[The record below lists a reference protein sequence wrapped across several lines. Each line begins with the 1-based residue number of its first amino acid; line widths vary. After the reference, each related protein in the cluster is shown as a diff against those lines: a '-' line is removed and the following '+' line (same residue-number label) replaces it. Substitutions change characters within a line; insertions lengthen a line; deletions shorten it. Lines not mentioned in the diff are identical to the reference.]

1 DRSGAVLEP
10 LVSEQW
16 FMDVKEAAAKALE
29 AVNSGA
35 IQFTPEHHT
44 AVWSHWLTNIQDWCI
59 SRQLVWGHRIPA
71 WTCAKCGE
79 LHVELEQP
87 SACSACGAGDLIQDP
102 DTLDTW
108 FSSALWPFS
117 VFGWP
122 DETEDLKRYY
132 PTSVLITG
140 YDILFFW
147 VARMAMAGL
156 TWMGDVPFHKVYFN
170 SLVRDA
176 SGQKM
181 SKTKGNVIDPL
192 EVMEDYGTDALR
204 FSLAIMAAPGTDI
217 AMSTARLEASRNFCN
232 KLWNAAR
239 FVQMSLE
246 PDVTL
251 DVAPELGEAEY
262 WMIGRLRESLT
273 ATTKALEEFRFHEAS
288 DLLYH
293 LVWDDFCAT
302 YIELAKVQLQIGT
315 KAQKAA
321 ILHFLDIL
329 LRALHPFVPFLTE
342 EIHEAM
348 MDGRLRTGEPALLA
362 QRSWPVDE
370 PLLQAQGGDATLIP
384 RFQEVLSAFLRLKAE
399 QGVDPAKR
407 VAAFCTL
414 MELEPFSEAL
424 KSIARLES
432 VTFAKGDLASP
443 TRAVAVVG
451 GGTLA
456 LELAGLKD
464 PAAEKAKLE
473 KELAKLEKELEP
485 LRARLADDSFVTK
498 APEAAVAKLRG
509 QAEEKEQRLQ
519 QVKALLQ

>member
-1 DRSGAVLEP
+1 
-10 LVSEQW
+10 
-16 FMDVKEAAAKALE
+16 
-29 AVNSGA
+29 
-35 IQFTPEHHT
+35 
-44 AVWSHWLTNIQDWCI
+44 
-59 SRQLVWGHRIPA
+59 
-71 WTCAKCGE
+71 
-79 LHVELEQP
+79 
-87 SACSACGAGDLIQDP
+87 
-102 DTLDTW
+102 
-108 FSSALWPFS
+108 
-117 VFGWP
+117 
-122 DETEDLKRYY
+122 
-132 PTSVLITG
+132 
-140 YDILFFW
+140 
-147 VARMAMAGL
+147 

-192 EVMEDYGTDALR
+192 EVMEEYGTDALR

-232 KLWNAAR
+232 KLWNASR
-239 FVQMSLE
+239 FVQMNLDESI
-246 PDVTL
+246 TL
-251 DVAPELGEAEY
+251 ATAPEFGEAEF
-262 WMIGRLRESLT
+262 WMIGRMRDSLT
-273 ATTKALEEFRFHEAS
+273 AVTRALEEFRFHEAS

-302 YIELAKVQLQIGT
+302 YIELAKVQLQSGT

-348 MDGRLRTGEPALLA
+348 MDGRLPEGEPTLLA
-362 QRSWPVDE
+362 QRSWPADE
-370 PLLQAQGGDATLIP
+370 PLLRTQGGDATLIP

-407 VAAFCTL
+407 VPAFCSL
-414 MELEPFSEAL
+414 MELEPFAEAL

-432 VTFAKGDLASP
+432 VAFAKGDLAAP

>member
-1 DRSGAVLEP
+1 
-10 LVSEQW
+10 
-16 FMDVKEAAAKALE
+16 MEA
-29 AVNSGA
+29 
-35 IQFTPEHHT
+35 
-44 AVWSHWLTNIQDWCI
+44 
-59 SRQLVWGHRIPA
+59 
-71 WTCAKCGE
+71 
-79 LHVELEQP
+79 P
-87 SACSACGAGDLIQDP
+87 SACCACGDKELIQDP

-122 DETEDLKRYY
+122 EETKELARYY

-156 TWMGDVPFHKVYFN
+156 TWMGEVPFRKVYFN

-192 EVMEDYGTDALR
+192 EVMEEYGTDALR

-232 KLWNAAR
+232 KLWNASR
-239 FVQMSLE
+239 FVQLNLDESITLE
-246 PDVTL
+246 TE
-251 DVAPELGEAEY
+251 PEFGEAEF
-262 WMIGRLRESLT
+262 WLIKKMREGLH
-273 ATTKALEEFRFHEAS
+273 AVTKALEEFRFHEAS

-302 YIELAKVQLQIGT
+302 YIELAKVQLVSGT
-315 KAQKAA
+315 PGQKAA
-321 ILHFLDIL
+321 ILRFLDIL

-342 EIHEAM
+342 EIHEAVIAA
-348 MDGRLRTGEPALLA
+348 RLPRGENPLLA
-362 QRSWPVDE
+362 LRSWPVDE
-370 PLLQAQGGDATLIP
+370 PVLQIQGGDATLIP
-384 RFQEVLSAFLRLKAE
+384 RFQELLSAFLRLKAD

-407 VAAFCTL
+407 VPAFTTL
-414 MELEPFSEAL
+414 VELEPFTEAL

-432 VTFAKGDLASP
+432 VTFTPGDLSSP
-443 TRAVAVVG
+443 TRSVAVLA
-451 GGTLA
+451 GGTVA

-464 PAAEKAKLE
+464 PAAEQAKLE
-473 KELAKLEKELEP
+473 KELVKLEKELEP
-485 LRARLADDSFVTK
+485 LRARLADDSFITK
-498 APEAAVAKLRG
+498 APEAAVSKLRG
-509 QAEEKEQRLQ
+509 QAEEREQRLAH
-519 QVKALLQ
+519 VKALLGC